1 MAKVQRISALRKKP
15 LTRRRTDGGLLCW
28 LALRLSELWDF
39 IDNRDIDKHFISI
52 AVMYGTV
59 KITTWA
65 MMYAEKFQGPNTP
78 LIIAAVCAPYMAMQ
92 AWALKSY
99 FDSRKQ

>member
-1 MAKVQRISALRKKP
+1 MKKKLPPLRRVSDK
-15 LTRRRTDGGLLCW
+15 TGWRYALCW
-28 LALRLSELWDF
+28 IALRLSELWDF

-65 MMYAEKFQGPNTP
+65 MYYAETYESAQTP
-78 LIIAAVCAPYMAMQ
+78 LIIAAVTAPYMALQ

-99 FDSRKQ
+99 FDSRKK